1 MRSEITSQII
11 KRTLVKPLFVSAC
24 PFLFVLAVKGLAN
37 AETMD
42 PYLSHP
48 PLRPLP
54 VLNHRPMVKGPGYFV
69 DPRAGD
75 DNHPGTEAKPRQSIN
90 YALSQLSPGDTLYL
104 RQGTY
109 FENVACRVVGT
120 PRGPITVRAF
130 PGERVIIDGSI
141 MEFQTHPQ
149 DMWKPCLDGVKDEYV
164 SVKSYRNI
172 RDVVGYFGDSNIA
185 LQTYSRLNDLRSEE
199 NYCGPGLWYNKMS
212 GHIHSRLSHTRRDSD
227 YEGFVNYRG
236 ATDPRE
242 VALVLA
248 PFRSVPLFVDL
259 GTHVH
264 FKDLVI
270 RGGGFNTVVLQ
281 MGVNVEFEN
290 VTIFAGTYGIRARS
304 TGPLLFH
311 QSAIHGMK
319 APWAPTKDSLQR
331 PLMTHAPIVTE
342 GSYQWEV
349 FYYPFNHD
357 WQISDS
363 TFTDC
368 YNGPYLSVRE
378 LEFTNNKQMNLPVLN
393 R

>member
-1 MRSEITSQII
+1 MAPSVRSPFAIV
-11 KRTLVKPLFVSAC
+11 RPLL
-24 PFLFVLAVKGLAN
+24 LFVLAGNVLG
-37 AETMD
+37 TGPVD
-42 PYLSHP
+42 YLSHP
-48 PLRPLP
+48 PVRPLLAP
-54 VLNHRPMVKGPGYFV
+54 FQRPIEKGPGYFV
-69 DPRAGD
+69 DPDAGD
-75 DNHPGTEAKPRQSIN
+75 DNHPGTEARPWQSIN

-104 RQGTY
+104 RQGAY
-109 FENVACRVVGT
+109 FENVACRVVGSSNA
-120 PRGPITVRAF
+120 PITIRAF
-130 PGERVIIDGSI
+130 PGERAMIDGSI
-141 MEFQTHPQ
+141 AEFQNHPKEI
-149 DMWKPCLDGVKDEYV
+149 WEKPRDGVNDEYV

-172 RDVVGYFGDSNIA
+172 RDVIGYFGDSNIA
-185 LQTYSRLNDLRSEE
+185 LQTYNRLEDLRSEE
-199 NYCGPGLWYNKMS
+199 YYCGPGLWYNKVS
-212 GHIHSRLSHTRRDSD
+212 GHIHSRLSHTRRDSGH
-227 YEGFVNYRG
+227 ERFAHYRG
-236 ATDPRE
+236 VTDPRK

-311 QSAIHGMK
+311 KSTVHGMK
-319 APWAPTKDSLQR
+319 APWAPTKNPANR

-349 FYYPFNHD
+349 FYYPFNHE
-357 WQISDS
+357 WQITDS

-368 YNGPYLSVRE
+368 YNGLYLSVEE
-378 LEFTNNKQMNLPVLN
+378 LVFTRNEQINLPVLE